1 MGSSSSIVLPTQVE
15 GPAYKVSKIPFNY
28 TAAKS
33 YGKDLII
40 WGGAAGA
47 AVATFTDNWPLFQQ
61 TFYAKIPYFGEHWIS
76 NPDPEDVPI

>member
-1 MGSSSSIVLPTQVE
+1 MISYIR